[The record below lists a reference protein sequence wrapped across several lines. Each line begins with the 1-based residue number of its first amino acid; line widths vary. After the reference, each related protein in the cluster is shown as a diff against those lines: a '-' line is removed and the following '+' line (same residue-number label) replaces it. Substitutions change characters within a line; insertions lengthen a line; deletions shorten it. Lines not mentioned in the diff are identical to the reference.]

1 MYLKVIDLD
10 QYTFMRCLT
19 HSSKRQISRLLNVL
33 TVVWILIWHIY
44 WLSES
49 CHPPMLFWRR
59 WFFFFFFFF
68 FFFLHWR
75 LDDIDVESAYKYVAG
90 KHRILTTMN
99 ISGSHVI
106 HSVIVLCLP
115 TPPPPAPP
123 PPPPSVWH
131 LSFFSKS
138 SQNWRQDLFQMWKLY
153 RRMRTPSWLL
163 SISGVIR
170 ILMRVIRLTNGK
182 PCRCYNTCGYM
193 IFMTW
198 VISLNNLT
206 VMW

>member
-10 QYTFMRCLT
+10 QYSFMRYLT
-19 HSSKRQISRLLNVL
+19 HWSKRQISRLL

-49 CHPPMLFWRR
+49 CHPPMLFLRR
-59 WFFFFFFFF
+59 WWFFFCFSFDGFTISM
-68 FFFLHWR
+68 L
-75 LDDIDVESAYKYVAG
+75 SAYKYVAG

-99 ISGSHVI
+99 ISGSRVI

-115 TPPPPAPP
+115 L
-123 PPPPSVWH
+123 SVG
-131 LSFFSKS
+131 LTFVVLLKIISKLKAGS
-138 SQNWRQDLFQMWKLY
+138 LPNVKVVSTNAD
-153 RRMRTPSWLL
+153 TISWLL